1 MRIVAAIGI
10 DPNQLLRSVGTLGL
24 FAAVFAESGILLGFF
39 LPGDSLLFTAGLL
52 TATTNLLPPLPV
64 LVVGCTVAAIAG
76 DQVGYGLGRRYGP
89 RVFDR
94 PESRWFK
101 REHLSR
107 AEAFFARHGSKT
119 IVLARFVP
127 VIRTFTPVVAGASGM
142 HYRRF
147 VAFNIVG
154 GFLWATGLLTAGWL
168 LGTRYPGIADSLD
181 LVIVVIVTLSVLPLV
196 VHSLRQ
202 RSRSRRA

>member
-101 REHLSR
+101 RDHLSR
-107 AEAFFARHGSKT
+107 AEDFFARHGSKT

-168 LGTRYPGIADSLD
+168 LGTRYPEIADSLD

-202 RSRSRRA
+202 RSRSRRS